1 MGRVWN
7 KNAGLPIEKCPVSE
21 KQSFCGSK
29 KKKSFQHCLLIQL
42 SSSGVAILI
51 PQMSNALSIE
61 QKNM

>member
-29 KKKSFQHCLLIQL
+29 KKKVISALLAY
-42 SSSGVAILI
+42 ST
-51 PQMSNALSIE
+51 
-61 QKNM
+61 